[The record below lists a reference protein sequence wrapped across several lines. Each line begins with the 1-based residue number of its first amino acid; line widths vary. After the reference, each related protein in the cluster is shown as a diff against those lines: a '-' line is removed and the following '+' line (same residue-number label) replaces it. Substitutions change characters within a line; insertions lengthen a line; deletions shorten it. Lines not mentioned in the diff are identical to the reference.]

1 MSSQPPTDPTAI
13 LAHSLM
19 DDIQAFGSAMV
30 LIALGLHLLSSGQVV
45 VGGVPGLAFLLQHI
59 SGWSLGLCLLVVNL
73 PFYALAWSTLGMRF
87 TGKTLLA
94 MSLLAVTVES
104 VRASLSIA
112 HIAPWLAAVAGGM
125 TVGVGLLILLRHQ
138 ASLGGVGV
146 LALYL
151 QRRHGWHMGAVQL
164 VLDGLILLAGALVL
178 GTDRLPLSILAA
190 LALNLVL
197 LWNHRPGRYLGG

>member
-1 MSSQPPTDPTAI
+1 MTPQSTSSQTPVLT
-13 LAHSLM
+13 HSLM
-19 DDIQAFGSAMV
+19 DDVQAFGSAMV

-45 VGGVPGLAFLLQHI
+45 VGGVPGLAFLLQNL
-59 SGWSLGLCLLVVNL
+59 SDWPLGLCLLAVNL
-73 PFYALAWSTLGMRF
+73 PFYGLAWYTLGVRF

-104 VRASLSIA
+104 VRSSLSIA
-112 HIAPWLAAVAGGM
+112 HIEPWLAAVAGGM

-151 QRRHGWHMGAVQL
+151 QRRHGWNMGAVQL
-164 VLDGLILLAGALVL
+164 VLDGLILLASVQVL

-190 LALNLVL
+190 LALNLIL